1 MSPVKSARTPLWSR
15 LAQALAN
22 DIVSGKYPVDS
33 LLPTE
38 MQLMELHDVSRHTV
52 REALAELVQLGL
64 IERRPR
70 SGTRVIAAGDLPV
83 FHPVDLPHHRRPR
96 TRQVLE
102 LNRRICDE
110 ITALSTGFSLRTPLL
125 FMRHLEPR
133 NDAMP
138 SAYVLSWIRDTARD
152 IVPYLSRETN
162 STVIDLLERHAD
174 IRCQTL
180 TTRCTAVAAD
190 ETAANLLNVPPGSPL
205 LQCETLY
212 RDRRGSLLILTRRL
226 STGPEPGYTID
237 WTRSQG

>member
-83 FHPVDLPHHRRPR
+83 FHPVDLPHHPRPR
-96 TRQVLE
+96 TRQVLDFVFS
-102 LNRRICDE
+102 LVALPIYSPPHTPSLGAQSTHLRRNHGPIHRVFTPH
-110 ITALSTGFSLRTPLL
+110 TALIHAT
-125 FMRHLEPR
+125 
-133 NDAMP
+133 
-138 SAYVLSWIRDTARD
+138 
-152 IVPYLSRETN
+152 SRASE
-162 STVIDLLERHAD
+162 
-174 IRCQTL
+174 
-180 TTRCTAVAAD
+180 
-190 ETAANLLNVPPGSPL
+190 
-205 LQCETLY
+205 
-212 RDRRGSLLILTRRL
+212 
-226 STGPEPGYTID
+226 
-237 WTRSQG
+237 